1 LKENYS
7 IVGQRIPRPDAP
19 AKTMGTAEYTA
30 DIKLP
35 GLLVGRI
42 LRSPYPHANI
52 KSIDTSRAKQLP
64 GVAGVITFADVPK
77 KLFNRSS
84 MAEAFPPPILAGEVQ
99 DEYILNDKARFV
111 GDWIAAVAA
120 TDVYTAEKALDL
132 IDIEYEVLPAVFDP
146 FEAMQPGAPVIH
158 AGKERNIAATIEY
171 PFNCGDVE
179 RGFQEAD
186 YIVEGSFTT
195 SSQKMCQLEPDAAV
209 ACWYPGGR
217 ITVWSPNE
225 NPHLAK
231 SVFAKVLNIPDG
243 MGRWITPAVG
253 GGFGGRL
260 SFGVEFICAAL
271 AKVAGKPVRVECT
284 REEDFV
290 GHDSRTA
297 EYQTMKIGVKKDG
310 TITAIEHRII
320 SDSGAYYSHSGSTT
334 GVNLIHTLGLFRCS
348 NIYGVAQIVYTN
360 TPVGGGFRGYGNP
373 EGAFVIQQL
382 IGEAAEKIGMDPL
395 EFRLKNA
402 RGVGE
407 PSCWVPIA
415 LESCNLEQCIRLGAE
430 RIGWR
435 QKRGLKQAGRVR
447 RGVGMSIMTYA
458 SGAGGFLLE
467 HSNAVIK
474 LNEDGSANLTVS
486 PCEMGQGIL
495 GALSQIAA
503 EALGLRYEDIHII
516 TGDTDVTLFDIG
528 SHASR
533 SVYVIGNAVVEAAR
547 EVKRQVLERAAKK
560 LAVSAGEL
568 DIRAGRVFVKA
579 DSKKSVT
586 VGEIAREAMYDF
598 ELTGSHIS
606 ATGSFQS
613 NNWCP
618 NFQAAF
624 AAVEVNM
631 ETGEVKVIK
640 FVVAHDIGKAINPL
654 SVEGQIEGGVVQGI
668 GFALY
673 EDFVVDRN
681 NGNIITDSFANYKI
695 PSILD
700 IPEIEV
706 ILVEEPVPSGPFGA
720 KGVGESGLVN
730 IAPAIANAIYDAVGV
745 RIRSLPI
752 TPEKVLAALKYKST
766 E

>member
-1 LKENYS
+1 LKKETA
-7 IVGQRIPRPDAP
+7 IVGQRIPRPDTP
-19 AKTMGTAEYTA
+19 AKTMGMAEYAA

-52 KSIDTSRAKQLP
+52 KSIDTSKAKQLP
-64 GVAGVITFADVPK
+64 GVAAVITFADVPQT
-77 KLFNRSS
+77 LFNRSS

-99 DEYILNDKARFV
+99 DEYVLSDKARFV
-111 GDWIAAVAA
+111 GDWIAAAAA
-120 TDVYTAEKALDL
+120 TDIYTAEKALDL
-132 IDIEYEVLPAVFDP
+132 IDVEYEVLPAVFDP
-146 FEAMQPGAPVIH
+146 VAAMQPGAPVIH
-158 AGKERNIAATIEY
+158 AGKERNIAATMEY

-179 RGFQEAD
+179 KGFKEAD
-186 YIVEGSFTT
+186 YIVEGFFST

-217 ITVWSPNE
+217 VTVWSPNE

-231 SVFAKVLNIPDG
+231 RVFAKVLNIPDG
-243 MGRWITPAVG
+243 LVRWITPAVG

-271 AKVAGKPVRVECT
+271 AKATGKPVRVECT
-284 REEDFV
+284 REEDFI

-297 EYQTMKIGVKKDG
+297 EYQTMKMGVKKDG
-310 TITAIEHRII
+310 VITAIEHRII

-334 GVNLIHTLGLFRCS
+334 GVNLIHTLGLLRCA
-348 NIYGVAQIVYTN
+348 NIYGIAQIVYTN

-373 EGAFVIQQL
+373 EGAFAIQQL
-382 IGEAAEKIGMDPL
+382 IDEAAEKIGMDPL

-402 RGVGE
+402 REAGE
-407 PSCWVPIA
+407 PSCWAPIA

-435 QKRGLKQAGRVR
+435 EKRGLKKKGQVR
-447 RGVGMSIMTYA
+447 RGLGMSIMTHA

-467 HSNAVIK
+467 HSNAIIK
-474 LNEDGSANLTVS
+474 LNEDGSANLIVS

-503 EALGLRYEDIHII
+503 EALGLRYEDIHVV

-547 EVKRQVLERAAKK
+547 DVKRQVLERAAKK
-560 LAVSAGEL
+560 LAVSVNEL
-568 DIRAGRVFVKA
+568 DIQAARVFVKA
-579 DSKKSVT
+579 DAEKWVSVS
-586 VGEIAREAMYDF
+586 EIAREAIYNF
-598 ELTGSHIS
+598 TLTGAHIS
-606 ATGSFQS
+606 AIGSFQS
-613 NNWCP
+613 DNWCP

-624 AAVEVNM
+624 AEVEVNM

-640 FVVAHDIGKAINPL
+640 FVVAHDIGRAINPL
-654 SVEGQIEGGVVQGI
+654 NVEGQIEGGVVQGI

-673 EDFVVDRN
+673 EDFVVDKN
-681 NGNIITDSFANYKI
+681 TGNTITDSFANYKI

-745 RIRSLPI
+745 RICSLPM
-752 TPEKVLAALKYKST
+752 TPEKILMALNA
-766 E
+766 

>member
-1 LKENYS
+1 MKHEFA

-19 AKTMGTAEYTA
+19 AKTMGIAEYTA
-30 DIKLP
+30 DIKLA
-35 GLLVGRI
+35 GMLVGRV

-52 KSIDTSRAKQLP
+52 KNIDTSRAKQLP
-64 GVAGVITFADVPK
+64 GVVGVITFADVPK
-77 KLFNRSS
+77 TLFNRSS
-84 MAEAFPPPILAGEVQ
+84 MAAAFPPPILAGEVQ
-99 DEYILNDKARFV
+99 DEYILSDKARFV

-120 TDVYTAEKALDL
+120 TDIYTAEKALDL
-132 IDIEYEVLPAVFDP
+132 IDVEYEILPAVFNP
-146 FEAMQPGAPVIH
+146 AEAMQPGAPIIH
-158 AGKERNIAATIEY
+158 AGKERNIAANIEY

-179 RGFQEAD
+179 KGFQEAD
-186 YIVEGSFTT
+186 YIVEGSFST

-209 ACWYPGGR
+209 ACWHPGGR
-217 ITVWSPNE
+217 VTVWSPNE

-231 SVFAKVLNIPDG
+231 RVFAKALNIPDG
-243 MGRWITPAVG
+243 LVRWITPAVG

-260 SFGVEFICAAL
+260 SFGVEFISAAL
-271 AKVAGKPVRVECT
+271 AKVVGKPVRVECT

-297 EYQTMKIGVKKDG
+297 EYQTMKMGVKQDG
-310 TITAIEHRII
+310 SITAIEHRII

-334 GVNLIHTLGLFRCS
+334 GVNLIHTLGLLRCP

-373 EGAFVIQQL
+373 EGAFIIQQL
-382 IGEAAEKIGMDPL
+382 IDEAAEKIGMDPL
-395 EFRLKNA
+395 EFRSKNA

-430 RIGWR
+430 KIGW
-435 QKRGLKQAGRVR
+435 QEKRGLKKEGHIK
-447 RGVGMSIMTYA
+447 RGLGMSIMTHA
-458 SGAGGFLLE
+458 TGAGGFLLE
-467 HSNAVIK
+467 HSNAIIK
-474 LNEDGSANLTVS
+474 LNEDGSANLLVS

-503 EALGLRYEDIHII
+503 EALGLRYEDIHVI

-533 SVYVIGNAVVEAAR
+533 SVYVIGNAVVEASR
-547 EVKRQVLERAAKK
+547 NIKRQVLDRAAIK
-560 LAVSAGEL
+560 LAVSADEL
-568 DIRAGRVFVKA
+568 DIKAGRVFVK
-579 DSKKSVT
+579 SNSENWVT
-586 VGEIAREAMYDF
+586 VGEIAQEAMYDF
-598 ELTGSHIS
+598 SLAGSHIS
-606 ATGSFQS
+606 AIGSFQS
-613 NNWCP
+613 NSWCP

-624 AAVEVNM
+624 AEVDVNT

-654 SVEGQIEGGVVQGI
+654 NVEGQIEGGVVQGI

-673 EDFVVDRN
+673 EDFVVDPN
-681 NGNIITDSFANYKI
+681 TGNTITDSFANYKI

-706 ILVEEPVPSGPFGA
+706 ILVEEPVTSGPFGA

-745 RIRSLPI
+745 RIHSLPI
-752 TPEKVLAALKYKST
+752 TPEKVLMALNAT
-766 E
+766 